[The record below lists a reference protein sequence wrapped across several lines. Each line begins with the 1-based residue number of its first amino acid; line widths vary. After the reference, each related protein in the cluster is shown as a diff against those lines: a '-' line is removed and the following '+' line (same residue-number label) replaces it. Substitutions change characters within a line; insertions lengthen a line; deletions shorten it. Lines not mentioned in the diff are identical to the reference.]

1 MLDRPIDRST
11 HPQPVTSPTPD
22 DPRPSAPETCATD
35 ASLDASDPWRQAF
48 GRASQHLD
56 GSQIRRLRSTVQQR
70 LFDR

>member
-11 HPQPVTSPTPD
+11 PPQPVTSPTPD
-22 DPRPSAPETCATD
+22 PSRPSAPETCPSDATPDPPD
-35 ASLDASDPWRQAF
+35 AWRQAF

-56 GSQIRRLRSTVQQR
+56 GSQIRRLRSAVQQR